1 MLVYWDK
8 AGTFSL
14 LNNILTFSL
23 DNAFFTFSLQ
33 AFPFANFTG
42 VVPDPI
48 ELDEYLYFKVYVD
61 TKSTNPNLDLFI
73 VQCFSSSSRDPED
86 TMANNFNLIVDG

>member
-8 AGTFSL
+8 AGAFS
-14 LNNILTFSL
+14 ILTNIYMFSL

-61 TKSTNPNLDLFI
+61 TQSANPNLDLFI
-73 VQCFSSSSRDPED
+73 VECYSSSS
-86 TMANNFNLIVDG
+86 NNPFSTVNRVNLIVDG